1 MRKIFVAI
9 LCVLTLAVQMPLY
22 NLDARQAYP
31 SNEAQE
37 ASQGQSDQNT
47 QSINRGKKPGFRS
60 VREYRQDYRGTVV
73 TTGPEETQQVGID
86 ILERGGSAADAALA
100 SALARI
106 AHNIGWIVSYA
117 GIYMMVYYEA
127 STGKVYSLNACFK
140 NPLEEDDFLTIPR
153 SGIPNA
159 RSVLVP
165 GFMAGVEAAHD
176 RFGRLPWADLFQP
189 AIRIAE
195 NGFPLPSWLLDV
207 IKENWDVLGVLP
219 ETRNIFL
226 KRRYGL
232 FRGYEPGD
240 IFTQP
245 ELAHTLRQVASQGAE
260 YMYTGQWGRHFV
272 NIIQREGGKII
283 MRDMEEYEP
292 VWADPTHIT
301 YNGFDVFA
309 LGWPS
314 NGAMNVVVS
323 LNMMEHANLMNLP
336 HASESAESLYR
347 LMYSSRVGEF
357 FYPPYTPELLEIFIP
372 EGNYYYEN
380 RPDKENARLIWDRI
394 ESGEW
399 PSIESQI
406 ATRGYTRPSHSEAI
420 IAVDGQ
426 GNVAAVCHTI
436 NANRWGNSGI
446 FVDGVSIPGA
456 AYHQIHRMDKMGP
469 GAYVPDTTNPVLVL
483 RDGLPVYAS
492 SCIGSDLHS
501 ATVQNLYNQ
510 LNFDMSMSESRAT
523 PKFQTI
529 AWDRGLQQKVQ
540 YGQFSQ
546 NLLDAVEARGIDILM
561 VNDYASEYWIGLRIR
576 H

>member
-1 MRKIFVAI
+1 MRKIFVAT
-9 LCVLTLAVQMPLY
+9 LCIFTLAVQVPLH
-22 NLDARQAYP
+22 NLDARQAFS
-31 SNEAQE
+31 SNDEQQALLEQHE
-37 ASQGQSDQNT
+37 QQIQSPK
-47 QSINRGKKPGFRS
+47 RGLNPGLRS
-60 VREYRQDYRGTVV
+60 VREYRQDNRGIVI
-73 TTGPEETQQVGID
+73 TTGPSETTLVGMD
-86 ILERGGSAADAALA
+86 MLDRGGSAADAALA

-106 AHNIGWIVSYA
+106 AHNMGWIVSYA
-117 GIYMMVYYEA
+117 GIYMMIYYEA

-176 RFGRLPWADLFQP
+176 NFGRLPWADLFQP

-195 NGFPLPSWLLDV
+195 NGFPLSSWMID
-207 IKENWDVLGVLP
+207 IIRENWDVLGVLP
-219 ETRNIFL
+219 EARNIFL

-260 YMYTGQWGRHFV
+260 YMYTGEWGRHFV

-292 VWADPTHIT
+292 VWADPIHTT
-301 YNGFDVFA
+301 YNGYDIHA
-309 LGWPS
+309 LGPPS
-314 NGAMNVVVS
+314 NGAMNVVIS
-323 LNMMEHANLMNLP
+323 LNMMEHTNLVNLP
-336 HASESAESLYR
+336 HASESAEALYR

-357 FYPPYTPELLEIFIP
+357 FYPPYTPELLEIYIP
-372 EGNYYYEN
+372 DGDYSYEN
-380 RPDKENARLIWDRI
+380 QANKENARLIWEKI

-399 PSIESQI
+399 PYIESQI

-420 IAVDGQ
+420 IAVDAQ

-436 NANRWGNSGI
+436 NADRWGNTGI
-446 FVDGVSIPGA
+446 FVDGVSIPGP
-456 AYHQIHRMDKMGP
+456 AYHSIHRMDKAGP

-483 RDGLPVYAS
+483 REGVPVYAS

-501 ATVQNLYNQ
+501 GTVQNLYNQ

-523 PKFQTI
+523 PKFQNV

-540 YGQFSQ
+540 HGQFSLA
-546 NLLDAVEARGIDILM
+546 LLDAVEARGLEILM